1 MWKRSWRKMDAR
13 DVCIQKYSTA
23 LSELENRVG
32 LVAGKLKK
40 ELARKDK
47 IVKELENIDLE
58 AKFFQ
63 LNTASTTFNIAV
75 KETVANANSE
85 LTR

>member
-13 DVCIQKYSTA
+13 DVCIPKYSTA
-23 LSELENRVG
+23 LSELENRRG

-40 ELARKDK
+40 ELARKEK

-63 LNTASTTFNIAV
+63 LNAASTTFNIAV
-75 KETVANANSE
+75 NEAVANANFE